1 MSGPCV
7 FILIGGSIHDLSTA
21 LHQCTRC
28 SFKAVGCPGRSGVDL
43 LRCSMPGFE
52 TEGDEGVTQHLVTS
66 LLTDLVTKNGGFFPK
81 TVSK

>member
-1 MSGPCV
+1 M
-7 FILIGGSIHDLSTA
+7 
-21 LHQCTRC
+21 
-28 SFKAVGCPGRSGVDL
+28 DL

-52 TEGDEGVTQHLVTS
+52 TEGDEGETQHLVTS